1 MPLRLLVWVSVVA
14 VKFIWALKK
23 AFSSIAFDFRPSF
36 HSVPFNKK
44 KPFEFFS
51 SKKMLRVQ
59 APTAFK
65 DVTFNNVKASR
76 SSINDLYAQSITRI
90 EGGVSLEVF
99 ETLTALNEQIRVLT
113 EQNTA
118 LLARITAFEARPV
131 VAAAPAGGALEQRL
145 AALETRVNELVV
157 E

>member
-1 MPLRLLVWVSVVA
+1 
-14 VKFIWALKK
+14 
-23 AFSSIAFDFRPSF
+23 
-36 HSVPFNKK
+36 
-44 KPFEFFS
+44 
-51 SKKMLRVQ
+51 MLRVQ

-65 DVTFNNVKASR
+65 DVTFNNMKASR
-76 SSINDLYAQSITRI
+76 SSINDLYTQSITRI
-90 EGGVSLEVF
+90 DGGVSMEVF

-118 LLARITAFEARPV
+118 LLARITAFETRPAAA
-131 VAAAPAGGALEQRL
+131 AAAPASGALEQRL

>member
-1 MPLRLLVWVSVVA
+1 
-14 VKFIWALKK
+14 
-23 AFSSIAFDFRPSF
+23 
-36 HSVPFNKK
+36 
-44 KPFEFFS
+44 
-51 SKKMLRVQ
+51 MLRVQ

-118 LLARITAFEARPV
+118 LVARITALETRP
-131 VAAAPAGGALEQRL
+131 AAATAATTSPALEQRL

>member
-1 MPLRLLVWVSVVA
+1 
-14 VKFIWALKK
+14 
-23 AFSSIAFDFRPSF
+23 
-36 HSVPFNKK
+36 
-44 KPFEFFS
+44 
-51 SKKMLRVQ
+51 MLRVQ

-99 ETLTALNEQIRVLT
+99 ETLTALNQQIRVLT

-118 LLARITAFEARPV
+118 LVARIAALETRPT
-131 VAAAPAGGALEQRL
+131 VAAAAAPTTALEQRL
-145 AALETRVNELVV
+145 VALETRVNELVV

>member
-1 MPLRLLVWVSVVA
+1 
-14 VKFIWALKK
+14 
-23 AFSSIAFDFRPSF
+23 
-36 HSVPFNKK
+36 
-44 KPFEFFS
+44 
-51 SKKMLRVQ
+51 MLRVQ

-99 ETLTALNEQIRVLT
+99 ETLTAQAEQIRVLT

-118 LLARITAFEARPV
+118 LLARITALETRSN
-131 VAAAPAGGALEQRL
+131 AAPAAGAGLDQRM
-145 AALETRVNELVV
+145 AALEARMNELVV
-157 E
+157 TE

>member
-1 MPLRLLVWVSVVA
+1 
-14 VKFIWALKK
+14 
-23 AFSSIAFDFRPSF
+23 
-36 HSVPFNKK
+36 
-44 KPFEFFS
+44 
-51 SKKMLRVQ
+51 MLRVQ

-99 ETLTALNEQIRVLT
+99 ETLSAQAEQIRTLT

-118 LLARITAFEARPV
+118 LLARITALENRP
-131 VAAAPAGGALEQRL
+131 AANTTGLDQRM
-145 AALETRVNELVV
+145 AALEARVNELVV
-157 E
+157 TE

>member
-1 MPLRLLVWVSVVA
+1 
-14 VKFIWALKK
+14 
-23 AFSSIAFDFRPSF
+23 
-36 HSVPFNKK
+36 
-44 KPFEFFS
+44 
-51 SKKMLRVQ
+51 MLRVQ

-99 ETLTALNEQIRVLT
+99 ESITALNEQIRVLT

-118 LLARITAFEARPV
+118 LLARITALETRPV
-131 VAAAPAGGALEQRL
+131 ATSAAPNTGLEQRVN
-145 AALETRVNELVV
+145 ALETRMNELVV
-157 E
+157 TE